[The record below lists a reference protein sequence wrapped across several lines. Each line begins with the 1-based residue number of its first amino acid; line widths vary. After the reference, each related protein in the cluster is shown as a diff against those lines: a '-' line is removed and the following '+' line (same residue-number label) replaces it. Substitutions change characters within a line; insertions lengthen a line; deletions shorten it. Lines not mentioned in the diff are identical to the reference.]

1 MLNVSQVR
9 LLNFNPKQS
18 QVNNNQINY
27 ASLPGFSPKF
37 SKTLSA
43 DTISFK
49 GGRTVDIE
57 KARALIKQNSKR
69 AGYFQDIGPKLL
81 EDIVAKLNL
90 KNEPYLEKLLT
101 LGKNKLNGNDII
113 NVLNYIGKEETSIE
127 EVEEK
132 FANFNNLGQIIT
144 GFGFK
149 PSVISKHID
158 KISGAGVADL
168 LTSDVLLAEP
178 KYNANSLVDT
188 YNYAVKYFTH
198 KMNKEKVVDEKRIS
212 WKAEDFMKNEFA
224 KILLL
229 ASVFDKSVCNEIL
242 FNRSLYVEPLYIPRL
257 KSLNDKDMA
266 ILREVQT
273 SGITEKENKGGDL
286 VAYDVSLDDRICMLN
301 FLACNRE
308 IINSGHEG
316 IDFNN
321 YVAHVDI
328 ENVAGNFKVDFQ
340 NLKIDLMDKVL
351 RRIGVDSQVVDK
363 YMEQYREAYARTPDM
378 KGSRD
383 KFWDINYVHLLNNDD
398 SEKGQ
403 HLHDIVTSA
412 TNGSF
417 KRMIYRGDSKYAQI
431 NRKNEEIFFANG
443 INNDK
448 WLEPTIAPISAE
460 FVNKAGNRTK
470 IFTVKNWGRIP
481 QESLL
486 DGNYTTCCTGIDKN
500 HGDSFLHYLTNTCT
514 TTLEVR
520 TEKDKV
526 VAMSRLLLAKING
539 KLSLVVENIE
549 VNNKMA
555 KHYLHNDESRYRFR
569 EMIFDYARKFAKDI
583 NENSEDLPIYFCAQN
598 YKVQDIAKGLE
609 KGKKYEDVELLGVY
623 PNKIYINAYGA
634 SYDTTSIRD
643 DGDGF
648 RFLLSDITKKTP
660 PIIEDGGKGIE
671 SDSNYNR
678 LDTLDFDQKK

>member
-9 LLNFNPKQS
+9 LFNLNPQQSKIKNS
-18 QVNNNQINY
+18 QVNY
-27 ASLPGFSPKF
+27 ASVPNFSPKY
-37 SKTLSA
+37 SKTLAA
-43 DTISFK
+43 DTVSFK
-49 GGRTVDIE
+49 GGATVNVE
-57 KARALIKQNSKR
+57 KARSLIQQNAKR
-69 AGYFQDIGPKLL
+69 AGYFQDIGPKVMG
-81 EDIVAKLNL
+81 DIIAKLNL

-101 LGKNKLNGNDII
+101 LGKNKLNGKNII
-113 NVLNYIGKEETSIE
+113 DVLNYIGKEETNLE
-127 EVEEK
+127 EVDEK
-132 FANFNNLGQIIT
+132 FENFNNLGQIIT

-149 PSVISKHID
+149 PSVISKHTD
-158 KISGAGVADL
+158 KIPGSGIADL
-168 LTSDVLLAEP
+168 LTSDVLLAQP

-188 YNYAVKYFTH
+188 YNYAVKYFER
-198 KMNKEKVVDEKRIS
+198 KMNKENITEEKRIG
-212 WKAEDFMKNEFA
+212 WKAEEFMKNDFT

-242 FNRSLYVEPLYIPRL
+242 YNRALYVEPLYIPRL
-257 KSLNDKDMA
+257 KSLNEKDLA
-266 ILREVQT
+266 ILREVQAA
-273 SGITEKENKGGDL
+273 GITEKENKGGDL
-286 VAYDVSLDDRICMLN
+286 VAYDVSLDDRISMLN

-308 IINSGHEG
+308 IINSGYEG
-316 IDFNN
+316 IDFND

-328 ENVAGNFKVDFQ
+328 ENVAGNFKIDFQ

-351 RRIGVDSQVVDK
+351 RRIGVESQVVDK
-363 YMEQYREAYARTPDM
+363 YMEKYREAYARNRDM
-378 KGSRD
+378 QGSRD

-398 SEKGQ
+398 TEKGQ

-417 KRMIYRGDSKYAQI
+417 KRMIYKGDSKYAEI
-431 NRKNEEIFFANG
+431 NRKNEEIFFKNG

-460 FVNKAGNRTK
+460 FTNKMGNRTK
-470 IFTVKNWGRIP
+470 TFTVKNWNRIP

-520 TEKDKV
+520 TERDKV

-555 KHYLHNDESRYRFR
+555 KHYLHNDETKYKFR
-569 EMIFDYARKFAKDI
+569 EMIFDYARKFAQDI
-583 NENSEDLPIYFCAQN
+583 NETGEELPIYFCAQN
-598 YKVQDIAKGLE
+598 YKVNDIAKGL
-609 KGKKYEDVELLGVY
+609 GKRQKYEDIELVGVY

-648 RFLLSDITKKTP
+648 RFILTDITQKTAP
-660 PIIEDGGKGIE
+660 VIEDGGVGIE

-678 LDTLDFDQKK
+678 MDTLDFNQK